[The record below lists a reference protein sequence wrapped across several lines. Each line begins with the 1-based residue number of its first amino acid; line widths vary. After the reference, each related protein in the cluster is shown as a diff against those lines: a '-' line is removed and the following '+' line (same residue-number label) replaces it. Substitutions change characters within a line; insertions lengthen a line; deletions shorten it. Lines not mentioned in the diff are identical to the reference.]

1 MGIKKL
7 VYRALGLAIAFSGPA
22 IGMAIYRGDEVGP
35 MLGAIGLVAGVL
47 FCVFILARVAVAATA
62 AVGLPRLAAILNRP
76 WREALGGKA
85 SGSHAD

>member
-7 VYRALGLAIAFSGPA
+7 VYRALGLAVAMSGPA

-35 MLGAIGLVAGVL
+35 MLGAIG
-47 FCVFILARVAVAATA
+47 IVAAVLLFTFLAGRAVSATIA
-62 AVGLPRLAAILNRP
+62 AVGLPRLAATLNRP

-85 SGSHAD
+85 SEKPAD

>member
-7 VYRALGLAIAFSGPA
+7 VYRAIGLAVALSGPA
-22 IGMAIYRGDEVGP
+22 IGMAIYRGDGVGP
-35 MLGAIGLVAGVL
+35 MLGAIGIVAGVL
-47 FCVFILARVAVAATA
+47 LFTFILARVAVAATA